1 MTRSAETGAA
11 VCRGSGRGNRTPI
24 AWFKARKRTVSPSPL
39 MQSALRESNP
49 PVQLGRLVP
58 EPIGQGHVLVSC
70 QLLVVVGNFHTV
82 SRPSLDSLE
91 LSATANCQLPTANC
105 QLPTANCPAS
115 LGWKPNCQRSS
126 EHREGRLKGGRRKA
140 EGGRRFILHSS
151 DFILSKWDWWAS
163 NPHRPV

>member
-70 QLLVVVGNFHTV
+70 QLLVVSCWLLVVVGNFHTV

-105 QLPTANCPAS
+105 QLPTANCQLPSIAWLEAELS
-115 LGWKPNCQRSS
+115 KIIRAP
-126 EHREGRLKGGRRKA
+126 GGTLERRKA
-140 EGGRRFILHSS
+140 EGGRRKAIHPSFL
-151 DFILSKWDWWAS
+151 
-163 NPHRPV
+163 